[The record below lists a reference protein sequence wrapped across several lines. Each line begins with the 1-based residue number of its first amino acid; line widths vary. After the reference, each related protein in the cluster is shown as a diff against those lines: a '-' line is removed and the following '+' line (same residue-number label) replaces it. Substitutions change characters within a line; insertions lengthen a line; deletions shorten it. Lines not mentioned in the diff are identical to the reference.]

1 MEDKLSVSKIKINF
15 IKRVLSAFV
24 IMPVMILPIFLSG
37 YILIFFYLLFL
48 TFIVDELF
56 RIIENSSYK
65 ICLYLYFLITLF
77 SFITFIILLISSND
91 KELFILI
98 IFIIWIFDTFSY
110 LGGTIIKG
118 KKLFPKISKGK
129 TYSGLFT
136 GLLASTAIYFLATYY
151 FNLTYLISYNSVLAI
166 IVLAFVGDII
176 VSLLKRS
183 ASMKDTSNAIPGH
196 GGFLDRFDSFIFVFF
211 SVGIFYLLL
220 I

>member
-1 MEDKLSVSKIKINF
+1 MEDKLFVSKIKINF
-15 IKRVLSAFV
+15 IKRLLSAFV
-24 IMPVMILPIFLSG
+24 IMPVMILPIFLGG
-37 YILIFFYLLFL
+37 YILIFVYLLLL

-56 RIIENSSYK
+56 HIIENSSYK
-65 ICLYLYFLITLF
+65 IRLYLYFLITVF
-77 SFITFIILLISSND
+77 SFITFIILLISSHV

-98 IFIIWIFDTFSY
+98 ISIIWIFDSFSY

-118 KKLFPKISKGK
+118 KKLFPKVSKGK

-136 GLLASTAIYFLATYY
+136 GLLSITAIYFLATYF

-166 IVLAFVGDII
+166 IILAFVGDII

-211 SVGIFYLLL
+211 SVGLFYLL
-220 I
+220 

>member
-15 IKRVLSAFV
+15 IKRLLSAFV
-24 IMPVMILPIFLSG
+24 IMPVMILPIFLGG
-37 YILIFFYLLFL
+37 YILIFVYLLFL

-56 RIIENSSYK
+56 HIIDNSSYK
-65 ICLYLYFLITLF
+65 ICLYLYFLITVF
-77 SFITFIILLISSND
+77 SFITFIILLISSNV

-98 IFIIWIFDTFSY
+98 ISIIWIFDSFSY

-118 KKLFPKISKGK
+118 KKLFPKVSKGK

-136 GLLASTAIYFLATYY
+136 GLFAITVIYFLATYY

-166 IVLAFVGDII
+166 IILAFAGDII

>member
-1 MEDKLSVSKIKINF
+1 MENKLSISKIKINF
-15 IKRVLSAFV
+15 IKRLLSAFV
-24 IMPVMILPIFLSG
+24 IIPVMILPIFLSG
-37 YILIFFYLLFL
+37 YILIFVYLLFL
-48 TFIVDELF
+48 TFIADELF
-56 RIIENSSYK
+56 HIIENSSYK

-77 SFITFIILLISSND
+77 SFITFIILLISSNV

-98 IFIIWIFDTFSY
+98 IFIIWIFDAFSY
-110 LGGTIIKG
+110 IGGTIIKG
-118 KKLFPKISKGK
+118 RKLFPKVSKGK

-136 GLLASTAIYFLATYY
+136 GLLAITVIYFLATYY

-166 IVLAFVGDII
+166 ILLAFVGDTI

-183 ASMKDTSNAIPGH
+183 AYMKDTSNAIPGH